1 MAQKIQITTKSYR
14 DLDLNFIPNPVTG
27 DVAIRTGD
35 NAVIASVKNLI
46 FTNFYERP
54 FHSEIGSGVRR
65 LLFDN
70 ADVLTAENL
79 KKTISTVLDNFEPR
93 VSIKNLTVKLSTDL
107 NKFQVILEFFH
118 LNNTKPTN
126 ISFFLERVR

>member
-1 MAQKIQITTKSYR
+1 
-14 DLDLNFIPNPVTG
+14 
-27 DVAIRTGD
+27 
-35 NAVIASVKNLI
+35 
-46 FTNFYERP
+46 
-54 FHSEIGSGVRR
+54 
-65 LLFDN
+65 LFDN

-107 NKFQVILEFFH
+107 NKFQVILEFFI

>member
-1 MAQKIQITTKSYR
+1 MAQKIQTTTRSYR

-35 NAVIASVKNLI
+35 NAVINSVKNLI

-54 FHSEIGSGVRR
+54 FHPEIGSGVRR

-79 KKTISTVLDNFEPR
+79 KKAISTVLDNFEPR
-93 VSIKNLTVKLSTDL
+93 VSIKNLIVKLSDDL
-107 NKFQVILEFFH
+107 NKFQVILEFFI